1 MLNIVKRTFD
11 LFFSLIG
18 IIITI
23 PIFILVSIMI
33 KLTSKG
39 PIIFKQERVGKNK
52 KIFYIYKFR
61 TMTECDDKASDRQVT
76 VINDQRI
83 TRIGRILRKYKIDE
97 LPQLYNVLKGDM
109 SFVGP
114 RPEVKKYVKFYEE
127 EYDEIL
133 KIKPGITDLAS
144 IEYIDENTI
153 ISKYSD
159 PEKIYIEEVLPK
171 KLMLNKRYIEE
182 MSIKNDILLI
192 LKTIKKIIN

>member
-1 MLNIVKRTFD
+1 MFD
-11 LFFSLIG
+11 VFFSLIG

-61 TMTECDDKASDRQVT
+61 TMTDCDDRASDRQVT

>member
-1 MLNIVKRTFD
+1 MLNIIKRMFD

-23 PIFILVSIMI
+23 PILILVSIMV

-61 TMTECDDKASDRQVT
+61 TMTDYDVKASDRQVT

-159 PEKIYIEEVLPK
+159 PEKVYIEEVLPK

>member
-1 MLNIVKRTFD
+1 MLNIAKRTFD

-23 PIFILVSIMI
+23 PILILVSIMV

-61 TMTECDDKASDRQVT
+61 TMTDCDVKAGDRQVT

>member
-1 MLNIVKRTFD
+1 MLNIAKRTFD

-23 PIFILVSIMI
+23 PILILVSIMI

-52 KIFYIYKFR
+52 KFFYIYKFR
-61 TMTECDDKASDRQVT
+61 TMTDCDDKASDRQVT

-159 PEKIYIEEVLPK
+159 PEKVYIEEVLPK

>member
-1 MLNIVKRTFD
+1 MLNIAKRTFD

-39 PIIFKQERVGKNK
+39 TIIFKQERVGKNK

-61 TMTECDDKASDRQVT
+61 TMTDCDDRASDRQVT

-159 PEKIYIEEVLPK
+159 PEKVYIEEVLPK

>member
-1 MLNIVKRTFD
+1 MFD

-23 PIFILVSIMI
+23 PILILVSIMV

-61 TMTECDDKASDRQVT
+61 TMTDYDDKASDRQVT

-182 MSIKNDILLI
+182 MSIKNDILII

>member
-1 MLNIVKRTFD
+1 MLNIAKRMFD

-23 PIFILVSIMI
+23 PILILISIMV

-61 TMTECDDKASDRQVT
+61 TMTDCDDRASDRQVT

-159 PEKIYIEEVLPK
+159 PEKVYIEEVLPK

>member
-1 MLNIVKRTFD
+1 MLNIAKRTFD

-23 PIFILVSIMI
+23 PILILVSIMI

-61 TMTECDDKASDRQVT
+61 TMTDYDDKASDRQVT

-182 MSIKNDILLI
+182 MSIKNDILII

>member
-1 MLNIVKRTFD
+1 MLNIAKGRLIYFLFD
-11 LFFSLIG
+11 RNNYYNTYFNFSKYYDK
-18 IIITI
+18 TY
-23 PIFILVSIMI
+23 F
-33 KLTSKG
+33 KG

-52 KIFYIYKFR
+52 KIFYIYKLR
-61 TMTECDDKASDRQVT
+61 TMTDCDDRASDRQVT

-171 KLMLNKRYIEE
+171 N
-182 MSIKNDILLI
+182 
-192 LKTIKKIIN
+192 

>member
-1 MLNIVKRTFD
+1 MLNIAKRTFD

-23 PIFILVSIMI
+23 PILILVSIMI

-39 PIIFKQERVGKNK
+39 TIIFKQERVGKNK

-61 TMTECDDKASDRQVT
+61 TMTDCDDRASDRQVT

>member
-1 MLNIVKRTFD
+1 MLNIIKRMFD

-23 PIFILVSIMI
+23 PILILVSIMV

-61 TMTECDDKASDRQVT
+61 TMTDCDDKASDRQVT

-159 PEKIYIEEVLPK
+159 PEKIYIEKVLPK